1 MGLRRASAY
10 TKKYARPYTRRSV
23 VKSKNYIKAIP
34 PQKIV
39 KLRMGDS
46 SGFEAGKFK
55 YIITLS
61 SAENLQIRDLA
72 LEASR
77 QYVHKVLEE
86 TCAGQYF
93 LELKVYPHHIVREH
107 KVAAGAGADRM
118 AIGMAH
124 SFGMTIGRSAFV
136 KEKQPIF
143 VAAVMT
149 EKIMRATIHAFSQ
162 IKSKLP
168 CHCLISVEYKK

>member
-10 TKKYARPYTRRSV
+10 TKKYARPYTRKSA
-23 VKSKNYIKAIP
+23 VKRKNYIKAIP

-39 KLRMGDS
+39 KLRMGDIK
-46 SGFEAGKFK
+46 GFNAGKFK
-55 YIITLS
+55 YLVTLS
-61 SAENLQIRDLA
+61 AGEALQIRDLA

-86 TCAGQYF
+86 SCPGQYF

-107 KVAAGAGADRM
+107 RVAAGAGADRM

-124 SFGMTIGRSAFV
+124 SFGITIGRSAFV
-136 KEKQPIF
+136 KNKQPIF
-143 VAAVMT
+143 LAAVSND
-149 EKIMRATIHAFSQ
+149 KSMRTAIVALSQ

-168 CHCLISVEYKK
+168 CHCLISIEQKK

>member
-10 TKKYARPYTRRSV
+10 TKKYARPYTRKSA
-23 VKSKNYIKAIP
+23 VKRKNYIKAIP

-39 KLRMGDS
+39 KLRMGDIK
-46 SGFEAGKFK
+46 GFNAGKFK
-55 YIITLS
+55 FFVTLS
-61 SAENLQIRDLA
+61 AGEALQIRDLA

-86 TCAGQYF
+86 SCPGQYF

-107 KVAAGAGADRM
+107 RVAAGAGADRM

-124 SFGMTIGRSAFV
+124 SFGITIGRSAFV
-136 KEKQPIF
+136 KNKQPIF
-143 VAAVMT
+143 LAAVSND
-149 EKIMRATIHAFSQ
+149 KSMRTAILALSQ

-168 CHCLISVEYKK
+168 CHCLISVEQKK